1 MNMTRDEHFDYKLP
15 LVLDQLEE
23 AEILNQTPEIQLKP
37 CYFDELA
44 EGDKASLHLTVSRKI
59 ILLYAMLS
67 NDFNPIHVN
76 LDYGKKTFFKTN
88 IAHGILVLSFCSG
101 VVGSHLVG
109 EGVALM
115 GFKDAQFKNAVKI
128 GDTITASAEIIKKYS
143 RTMGNKERHFVDLKI
158 QVTLDETHAVA
169 MNAIS
174 TITVFNKTR
183 P

>member
-1 MNMTRDEHFDYKLP
+1 MPRDDHFEFELP
-15 LVLDQLEE
+15 SILDQLDEE
-23 AEILNQTPEIQLKP
+23 EIVKQTPKIKLQP
-37 CYFDELA
+37 CFFDELA
-44 EGDKASLHLTVSRKI
+44 VGDKASLHLTVSRKI

-67 NDFNPIHVN
+67 NDYNPIHVN
-76 LDYGKKTFFKTN
+76 LNYGKSTFFKTN

-115 GFKDAQFKNAVKI
+115 GFKEAQFKNAVKI
-128 GDTITASAEIIKKYS
+128 GDKITASAEIVKKYS
-143 RTMGNKERHFVDLKI
+143 QNVGKKERYFVDLKI
-158 QVTLDETHAVA
+158 EVTLEETQTLA
-169 MNAIS
+169 MAAIS